1 MGGGLR
7 APLRPPGADLSAPTS
22 GRRIV
27 RWLAWASVILSWPVW
42 GAAFVVVPVLPLTLG
57 QKAVAAGLCIG
68 AGEVMFWGA
77 GAVLGAELMARFQ
90 PKRLWAAL
98 RDRWGRGGAEAGA
111 GLDEGSVAEAE
122 LVKVPVN
129 SGGS

>member
-1 MGGGLR
+1 M
-7 APLRPPGADLSAPTS
+7 
-22 GRRIV
+22 

-42 GAAFVVVPVLPLTLG
+42 GAAFVVVPVLPLSLG
-57 QKAVAAGLCIG
+57 QKAVVAGLCIG

-98 RDRWGRGGAEAGA
+98 RARLSGVKAEAGLA
-111 GLDEGSVAEAE
+111 QSDLQDAA
-122 LVKVPVN
+122 LVKVPVQ
-129 SGGS
+129 GVGD

>member
-1 MGGGLR
+1 M
-7 APLRPPGADLSAPTS
+7 
-22 GRRIV
+22 

-42 GAAFVVVPVLPLTLG
+42 GAAFVVVPVLPLSIG
-57 QKAVAAGLCIG
+57 QKALAAGLCIG

-98 RDRWGRGGAEAGA
+98 MARLGRGGVEAGA
-111 GLDEGSVAEAE
+111 GLDEGSVAEGE

-129 SGGS
+129 IGGH